1 MNLSKA
7 LSVLLPLTLTL
18 AACGAPVTNVT
29 VEVDDAGRFSFP
41 EETDAAPPPAPP
53 PEKVVVVFEYPDAAP
68 TSTTKVVIEYADA
81 GKPAPVEATD
91 AAPIITC
98 PDVTTC
104 GTVLGPTALVCLANI
119 DICYAMKSTANPID
133 DTDNR
138 YDACVD
144 LCQATM
150 LQCESTYVNPD
161 GTIIGAGDAGANAW
175 DVSNETPSF
184 DACGQVYTGCC
195 DGCLA

>member
-1 MNLSKA
+1 MNLSK
-7 LSVLLPLTLTL
+7 LVSILFPLTITL

-29 VEVDDAGRFSFP
+29 VELDDAGHLLPSP
-41 EETDAAPPPAPP
+41 DDNKSDAMAPTAPP
-53 PEKVVVVFEYPDAAP
+53 PETVVVKVEYPDATP
-68 TSTTKVVIEYADA
+68 TTKVVIEVADA
-81 GKPAPVEATD
+81 AGKTASPPASD
-91 AAPIITC
+91 AAAIITC

-150 LQCESTYVNPD
+150 LQCEAQFVNPD
-161 GTIIGAGDAGANAW
+161 GTIIGVGDAGYG
-175 DVSNETPSF
+175 VENETNAF
-184 DACGQVYTGCC
+184 GMCGETYTGCC
-195 DGCLA
+195 NGCEA